1 MQIRRAAHRGH
12 ADHGWLKTWH
22 TFSFASYHDPQWVQ
36 HGGLRVLN
44 DDLIAPHSGFP
55 THPHHEMEI
64 ITYPVAGELTHTDSM
79 GHSQK
84 IRPGVVQVMSAGT
97 GLTHGEFNRGDATAR
112 IIQCWIIP
120 NERGLRPRYSQ
131 KQFDPA
137 ERVNHLRPLV
147 SGDGREGTL
156 VIGADALLSESLLEP
171 GHSLS
176 MQLGSGR
183 LGWLQIV
190 SGSLLA
196 NGDELATGDGLALS
210 AGETLELAA
219 HEADAQ
225 LLFFDLAG

>member
-64 ITYPVAGELTHTDSM
+64 ITYPVAGELTHSDSM

-84 IRPGVVQVMSAGT
+84 IRPGEVQVMSAGT

-112 IIQCWIIP
+112 IIQSWVIP

-137 ERVNHLRPLV
+137 GRVNRLRPLV

-171 GHSLS
+171 GHSLDVK
-176 MQLGSGR
+176 LGSGR

-190 SGSLLA
+190 NGMLTA
-196 NGDELATGDGLALS
+196 NGEALAAGDGLALS

-225 LLFFDLAG
+225 LLFFELAA